1 MTKQEKHELR
11 SKIAKQ
17 LKQVQA
23 SLIFLSDEDLVNL
36 EEQLRDT
43 IEKAY
48 S

>member
-11 SKIAKQ
+11 SRIAKQ

-23 SLIFLSDEDLVNL
+23 SLSFMTEEDLVNL
-36 EEQLRDT
+36 EEQLRET
-43 IEKAY
+43 LLKAY

>member
-23 SLIFLSDEDLVNL
+23 SLTFMSEEDLVNL
-36 EEQLRDT
+36 EEQLKKAL
-43 IEKAY
+43 EKAI